1 MLETLA
7 AYLLNLTVQIGY
19 IGIFAALFLVFT
31 FIPLPSQLVLI
42 PAGYLAQ
49 QGTLD
54 LAWILFAGT
63 LGGIGGA
70 HFNYYIA
77 HYFGRGF
84 IIKYGHYVFIKES
97 VFKKLEDFFRDH
109 GAFSVALAFI
119 SPGIGQLASLP
130 AGAAGMDRRIF
141 FFSAVF
147 GAFVWNCM
155 MVFSGYY
162 FGAYQTWIFDHIA
175 EIFALLLL
183 GSVTVGAI
191 YFYYHYIKNG
201 RNRV

>member
-7 AYLLNLTVQIGY
+7 TYLLDITVQIGY
-19 IGIFAALFLVFT
+19 IGIFVALFLVFT

-42 PAGYLAQ
+42 PAGYLAH
-49 QGTLD
+49 QGTLN
-54 LAWILFAGT
+54 LTWILFAGT
-63 LGGIGGA
+63 LGGIVGA
-70 HFNYYIA
+70 HFNYYLA
-77 HYFGRGF
+77 HYFGRGI
-84 IIKYGHYVFIKES
+84 IIKYGHYVFIRES
-97 VFKKLEDFFRDH
+97 VFEKMEKFFKVH

-141 FFSAVF
+141 FLAAVF

-162 FGAYQTWIFDHIA
+162 FGEYQTWIFDHIA
-175 EIFALLLL
+175 LLFGLLLV
-183 GSVTVGAI
+183 GSAIIGAV

-201 RNRV
+201 NKIV